1 MSVPTVSTAGLM
13 PAGGA
18 EPGDVAVIRSWKAP
32 IGLAIFAA
40 LYGLLLLL
48 APRGGDTAFR
58 LSTEADAIQLPEL
71 VVPVALTTWVC
82 FVLLVLLA
90 AASAYFVRS
99 SARTP
104 LWIIIVYLIVLVL
117 GFLTWAASGATIPVV
132 GLLAGTIAL
141 AVPLIYGALGGVIGE
156 RAGVVNIAIEGQLL
170 AGAFSAAVV
179 ASITRQPLLGLI
191 AAAVAG
197 VLVAFVLAAF
207 AIKYVVDQVIV
218 GVVLNV
224 LVIGLTSFLYSQVLQ
239 PNAALLNTP
248 PRFDRIPIPLL
259 SEIPV
264 IGPVLFRQTI
274 VVYLMYVAVALVY
287 FGMFHTRWGLRL
299 RAVGEHPQ
307 AADTVGIKVN
317 ATRFWNVLLAGAI
330 AGIGGTVFTIG
341 AAIPFNKEM
350 TGGVGFIAL
359 AAVIFGQ
366 WDPIKATLAALLFGF
381 ASSLQNTLNI
391 IGSPVPSEFMLML
404 PYLVTIFVV
413 AGVVGKSRAPAAD
426 GKPYVKG

>member
-1 MSVPTVSTAGLM
+1 MSLPTVSTAGLM
-13 PAGGA
+13 PSG
-18 EPGDVAVIRSWKAP
+18 GDVPETAVIRSWKAP
-32 IGLAIFAA
+32 IALGVFAV
-40 LYGLLLLL
+40 LFGLLLVL
-48 APRGGDTAFR
+48 APRGGETVFR
-58 LSTEADAIQLPEL
+58 LSTDADAIQLSEL
-71 VVPVALTTWVC
+71 VVPVSLTTWVC

-90 AASAYFVRS
+90 AAAAYFVRS

-104 LWIIIVYLIVLVL
+104 LWIIFVFVIILVV
-117 GFLTWAASGATIPVV
+117 GFLTWAASGGTIPVV

-156 RAGVVNIAIEGQLL
+156 RAGIVNIAIEGQLL

-179 ASITRQPLLGLI
+179 ASITRQPLLGLL
-191 AAAVAG
+191 AAMVAG

-207 AIKYVVDQVIV
+207 AIKYLVDQVIV

-239 PNAALLNTP
+239 PNASLLNTP
-248 PRFDRIPIPLL
+248 PRFDRIPIPFL

-274 VVYLMYVAVALVY
+274 VVYLMYFDVAMVY
-287 FGMFHTRWGLRL
+287 VGMFHTRWGLRL

-381 ASSLQNTLNI
+381 ASSVQNTLNI
-391 IGSPVPSEFMLML
+391 IGSPVPSEFLLML

-426 GKPYVKG
+426 GKPYIKG